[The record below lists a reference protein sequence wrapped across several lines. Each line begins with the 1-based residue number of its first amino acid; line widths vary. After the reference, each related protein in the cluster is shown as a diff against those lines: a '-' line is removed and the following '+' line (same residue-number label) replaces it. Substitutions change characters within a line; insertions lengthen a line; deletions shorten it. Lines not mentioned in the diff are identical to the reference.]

1 MTYTTL
7 ISTEDLARNLEN
19 PDFLIIDVRFTLDD
33 ESWGEKVYQDSHI
46 PGAIY
51 ADVSKHLSGEIIPG
65 ITGRRPFP
73 TSENFG
79 ELLSSWGVTKQTQV
93 ICYDAESGL
102 MAASRLWLMFRWMGH
117 DQVAVL
123 DGGIKSWIGEGREV
137 NKEVREIVPASF
149 VPNIREDL
157 FASVD
162 EVDAVRNDP
171 EHCVFD
177 SRGAEGYH
185 GGGKYYD
192 PVRGHI
198 AGAGLADR
206 AETLT
211 KDGHFRSTV
220 ELKEHYA
227 NLIGSVAPSRTIFYC
242 GSGITAAQNVLAM
255 KHAGFDDCKMYIG
268 SWSEWITDPQREI
281 AL

>member
-7 ISTEDLARNLEN
+7 ISTEDLARNLDS

-73 TSENFG
+73 TSENFVK
-79 ELLSSWGVTKQTQV
+79 LLSSWGVTKQTQV

-137 NKEVREIVPASF
+137 NKEVRKIIPSNF
-149 VPNIREDL
+149 LPNIREEL

-171 EHCVFD
+171 DHCVFD

-227 NLIGSVAPSRTIFYC
+227 NLIGSVAPSKTIFYC

-268 SWSEWITDPQREI
+268 SWSEWITDPTREI

>member
-1 MTYTTL
+1 
-7 ISTEDLARNLEN
+7 
-19 PDFLIIDVRFTLDD
+19 
-33 ESWGEKVYQDSHI
+33 
-46 PGAIY
+46 
-51 ADVSKHLSGEIIPG
+51 
-65 ITGRRPFP
+65 
-73 TSENFG
+73 
-79 ELLSSWGVTKQTQV
+79 
-93 ICYDAESGL
+93 

-123 DGGIKSWIGEGREV
+123 DGGIKSWQGEGREV
-137 NKEVREIVPASF
+137 NQEVRKMALSQF
-149 VPNIREDL
+149 VPNIREEL

-171 EHCVFD
+171 DHCVFD

-220 ELKEHYA
+220 ELKDHYA
-227 NLIGSVAPSRTIFYC
+227 NLIGKVAPSKTIFYC

-255 KHAGFDDCKMYIG
+255 KHAGFEDCKMYIG
-268 SWSEWITDPQREI
+268 SWSEWITDPKREI

>member
-33 ESWGEKVYQDSHI
+33 ESWGEKVYKDSHI

-73 TSENFG
+73 TSENFV

-211 KDGHFRSTV
+211 EDGHFRSTV

-227 NLIGSVAPSRTIFYC
+227 NLIGSVSPSKTIFYC

-268 SWSEWITDPQREI
+268 SWSEWITDPNREI

>member
-7 ISTEDLARNLEN
+7 ISTEDLARNLN
-19 PDFLIIDVRFTLDD
+19 SPDFLIIDVRFSLDD
-33 ESWGEKVYQDSHI
+33 ESWGETVYQESHI
-46 PGAIY
+46 PGAIH
-51 ADVSKHLSGEIIPG
+51 ADVSKHLSGEIILG
-65 ITGRRPFP
+65 KTGRRPFP
-73 TSENFG
+73 KPEDFVKV
-79 ELLSSWGVTKQTQV
+79 LSNWGVTQQTQV

-123 DGGIKSWIGEGREV
+123 DGGIKSWQGEGREV
-137 NKEVREIVPASF
+137 NQEIRKIIPSQF
-149 VPNIREDL
+149 VPNIREEL

-171 EHCVFD
+171 DHCVFD

-220 ELKEHYA
+220 ELKDHYA
-227 NLIGSVAPSRTIFYC
+227 NLIGKVAPSKTIFYC

-255 KHAGFDDCKMYIG
+255 KHAGFEDCKMYIG
-268 SWSEWITDPQREI
+268 SWSEWITDPKREI

>member
-33 ESWGEKVYQDSHI
+33 EYWGEKVYQETHI

-73 TSENFG
+73 TSENFVK
-79 ELLSSWGVTKQTQV
+79 LLSSWGVTKQTQV

-137 NKEVREIVPASF
+137 NKEVRRIVPASF
-149 VPNIREDL
+149 VPNIREEL

-227 NLIGSVAPSRTIFYC
+227 NLIGSVAPSKTIFYC

-268 SWSEWITDPQREI
+268 SWSEWITDPNREI

>member
-7 ISTEDLARNLEN
+7 ISTEDLARNLKS
-19 PDFLIIDVRFTLDD
+19 PDFLIIDVRFSLDD
-33 ESWGEKVYQDSHI
+33 ESWGETVYQESHI
-46 PGAIY
+46 PGAIH
-51 ADVSKHLSGEIIPG
+51 ADISKHLSGEIIPG
-65 ITGRRPFP
+65 KTGRRPFP
-73 TSENFG
+73 KPEDFVKV
-79 ELLSSWGVTKQTQV
+79 LSNWGVTQQTQV

-123 DGGIKSWIGEGREV
+123 DGGIKSWQGEGREV
-137 NKEVREIVPASF
+137 NQEVRKMALSQF
-149 VPNIREDL
+149 VPNIREEL

-171 EHCVFD
+171 DHCVFD

-220 ELKEHYA
+220 ELKDHYA
-227 NLIGSVAPSRTIFYC
+227 NLIGKVAPSKTIFYC

-255 KHAGFDDCKMYIG
+255 KHAGFEDCKMYIG
-268 SWSEWITDPQREI
+268 SWSEWITDPKREI

>member
-19 PDFLIIDVRFTLDD
+19 SDFLIFDVRFSLDD
-33 ESWGEKVYQDSHI
+33 ESWGETVYQESHI
-46 PGAIY
+46 PGAIH

-65 ITGRRPFP
+65 KTGRRPFP
-73 TSENFG
+73 KPEDFVKI
-79 ELLSSWGVTKQTQV
+79 LSDWGVTKQTQV

-123 DGGIKSWIGEGREV
+123 DGGIKSWQGEGREV
-137 NKEVREIVPASF
+137 NQDVRKMAPSQF
-149 VPNIREDL
+149 VPNIREEL

-171 EHCVFD
+171 DHCVFD

-227 NLIGSVAPSRTIFYC
+227 NLIGGVAPAKTIFYC

>member
-7 ISTEDLARNLEN
+7 ISTEDLARNLDS

-33 ESWGEKVYQDSHI
+33 ESWGETVYQESHI
-46 PGAIY
+46 PGAIH

-65 ITGRRPFP
+65 KTGRRPFP
-73 TSENFG
+73 KPEDFVKV
-79 ELLSSWGVTKQTQV
+79 LSNWGVTQQTQV

-123 DGGIKSWIGEGREV
+123 DGGIKSWQGEGREV
-137 NKEVREIVPASF
+137 NQEVRKMAPSQF
-149 VPNIREDL
+149 VPNIREEL

-171 EHCVFD
+171 DHCVFD

-220 ELKEHYA
+220 ELKDHYA
-227 NLIGSVAPSRTIFYC
+227 NLIGKVAPSKTIFYC

-255 KHAGFDDCKMYIG
+255 KHAGFEDCKMYIG
-268 SWSEWITDPQREI
+268 SWSEWITDPKREI